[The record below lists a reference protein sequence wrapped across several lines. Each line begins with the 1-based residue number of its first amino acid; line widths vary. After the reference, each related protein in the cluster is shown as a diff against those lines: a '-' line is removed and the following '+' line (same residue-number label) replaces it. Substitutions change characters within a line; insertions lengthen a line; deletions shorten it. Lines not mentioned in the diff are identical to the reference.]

1 MMKRTYQWLLI
12 FSLSFVAGCS
22 TNISRSENGG
32 NVNKE
37 ERTMTDKTPAA
48 ARRYSTDL
56 GELRARFNADKGK
69 VRLLMLLS
77 PT

>member
-1 MMKRTYQWLLI
+1 MKRNYGWLLI
-12 FSLSFVAGCS
+12 FSLAFVVGCS

-32 NVNKE
+32 NANE
-37 ERTMTDKTPAA
+37 RERTMTQNTPAA
-48 ARRYSTDL
+48 RSYSDDL
-56 GELRARFNADKGK
+56 AELRARFNADKGK